1 MKLTAGHWTA
11 AACAVAF
18 ITLCTVG
25 ASGLILDGIAATG
38 IGTRTEIAN
47 LLARGN

>member
-18 ITLCTVG
+18 ATLVTLG
-25 ASGLILDGIAATG
+25 ASGVILDGIAATG
-38 IGTRTEIAN
+38 IGTRAEIVN